1 MKSMDTDWGALPL
14 EPLERIFRQLKFKDR
29 LLACS
34 LVCQHW
40 NRTLFCCPALARGI
54 VLGISGD
61 QPAQVREALRASQ
74 RNYRQLSIVLGGDH
88 DQPDNGSVNEF
99 LTEVVGLWNV
109 QNVSVVGEPTSLLDC
124 FRLNGALFGGITELS
139 LELTKNIDWSPFGK
153 QDVTMGEL
161 KKLHYLQMYVGRERV
176 STAFRLIVPKLESA
190 GIVLDS
196 MANEEALYW
205 EDPLIDLEG
214 CDKLVSLE
222 VDLNTTMWEP
232 FFAVDRPHLE
242 RLLIRRASDEFQER
256 DWDRIFQHMPNL
268 RDVEM
273 VFSGDVM
280 LASLKR
286 NCKKLEKLVLNG
298 FCFHDG
304 SFASNMGWSATMKQ
318 LFMDGWLNGG
328 VYSRDPALNLSAL
341 EDLQWKYVELTPA
354 QGYFTLIVPKLRK
367 LTLRGCDYKRFHLEV
382 GPHLDRVD
390 IDYYGPQQFAPNFFS
405 SLHAV
410 TQLILHI
417 NGDSFR
423 VVQHLTYTMQLQQ
436 LEMICGTEHR
446 GYEINNL
453 FTAFVKHCPLL
464 EELTVRNEHENQLKL
479 DYEAFALLEGLKLL
493 RLLTFQYITLT
504 NVSGAAIRM
513 ERLDRLD
520 VSGCRVQDPHGMLAG
535 RFPIDGHVAA
545 TENMEWT
552 VSSAL

>member
-1 MKSMDTDWGALPL
+1 MDTDWGALPL

-29 LLACS
+29 LACS

-54 VLGISGD
+54 VLRISGD
-61 QPAQVREALRASQ
+61 QPVQVREALLASQ
-74 RNYRQLSIVLGGDH
+74 RNYRQLSIVLGGDD

-124 FRLNGALFGGITELS
+124 FRSNGALFGGITELS

-161 KKLHYLQMYVGRERV
+161 KKLHYLQMYLGRDRV

-214 CDKLVSLE
+214 CDKMVSLE

-232 FFAVDRPHLE
+232 FFSVDRPHLE

-273 VFSGDVM
+273 VFSSDVM

-298 FCFHDG
+298 FCFHNG
-304 SFASNMGWSATMKQ
+304 SFASNMGWSATLKQ

-328 VYSRDPALNLSAL
+328 VYSRDPSLNLSAL

-354 QGYFTLIVPKLRK
+354 QGYFTLIAPKLRK

-423 VVQHLTYTMQLQQ
+423 IVQHLTYTLQLQR

-446 GYEINNL
+446 GYEINGL

-479 DYEAFALLEGLKLL
+479 NYEAFALLEGLKLL